1 MGFKRNEELITKV
14 TEILDNSN
22 LSASDKETIQT
33 LLGSYKDKTYKEHE
47 DRHKFYQDIVSDM
60 VNDYGFDDDGLAE
73 KMANEH
79 PTIQQSFTR
88 FVAKYIKKVR
98 ERGYADG
105 RNQASL
111 DFCEAVGD
119 LTDTYFPFV

>member
-1 MGFKRNEELITKV
+1 MSFKRNEELVAKV
-14 TEILDNSN
+14 TAILNNNN
-22 LSASDKETIQT
+22 LTAEDKETIQT
-33 LLGSYKDKTYKEHE
+33 LLVSYKDKTYKEWN

-60 VNDYGFDDDGLAE
+60 VNDMGFDDNGLAE

-79 PTIQQSFTR
+79 PTLQQSFTR

-111 DFCEAVGD
+111 DFCETVGD
-119 LTDTYFPFV
+119 LADSHFPFV

>member
-1 MGFKRNEELITKV
+1 MGFKRNEELVVKVCDILNTDKV
-14 TEILDNSN
+14 TGEDR
-22 LSASDKETIQT
+22 ETIKS
-33 LLGSYKDKTYKEHE
+33 LLQAYKDKTYKEWE
-47 DRHKFYQDIVSDM
+47 DRHKFYQDVVSDM
-60 VNDYGFDDDGLAE
+60 VNDMGFDDNGLAE

-119 LTDTYFPFV
+119 LTDSYFPFV